1 MQIIPA
7 VQASMTRIALGVEYD
22 GTDFV
27 GWQIQADG
35 RSVQAELQ
43 RAVTAVAA
51 HPVQLTAA
59 GRTDAGVHATGQV
72 VHFDTA
78 ARRSER
84 EWVLGINAGLPPDVA
99 VRFARE
105 VDTRFDARRAALAR
119 RYRYQLLESST
130 RPALARQRVW
140 WIRRP
145 VECAAM
151 SAAASHWL
159 GEQDFSAF
167 RSAGCQS
174 RTAMRR
180 LMAVGI
186 RRDGPMVQVEFK
198 ANAYLQ
204 HMVRN
209 FVGVLVRIGQGDTA
223 PDWARAVLAGRDR
236 RAGGVAAPP
245 CGLCLV
251 EVEYPADFGLPP
263 AADWMTHRLDSA
275 AVPGMS
281 GAGV

>member
-1 MQIIPA
+1 
-7 VQASMTRIALGVEYD
+7 MTRIALGLEYD

-27 GWQIQADG
+27 GWQIQANG

-43 RAVTAVAA
+43 RAVASVAA

-78 ARRSER
+78 ARRSGR

-99 VRFARE
+99 IRWARE
-105 VDTRFDARRAALAR
+105 VDVRFDARGSALAR
-119 RYRYQLLESST
+119 RYRYQLFESPT
-130 RPALARQRVW
+130 RPALARRCAW
-140 WIRRP
+140 WVRRP
-145 VECAAM
+145 LDCGAI

-159 GEQDFSAF
+159 GEHDFSAF
-167 RSAGCQS
+167 RAAGCQS

-180 LMAVGI
+180 LLAVGV
-186 RRDGPMVQVEFK
+186 RRDGAFVRLEFK

-209 FVGVLVRIGQGDTA
+209 FVGVLVKIGHGDA
-223 PDWARAVLAGRDR
+223 GPEWAASVLAGRDR

-245 CGLCLV
+245 WGLCLI
-251 EVEYPADFGLPP
+251 EVEYPADYGLPQP
-263 AADWMTHRLDSA
+263 ADGAAGVLDSA
-275 AVPGMS
+275 AAF
-281 GAGV
+281 GAQGSRE